1 MNSTS
6 HKNKPKNKIEFI
18 FLITL
23 LGSIVAIG
31 PLAIDMYIPA
41 FPAIANGLQT
51 IEAKIQLS
59 LTAYFIGMALSQI
72 LYGPIVDRFG
82 KRIPLFVGL
91 ITFIAAS
98 ILCAM
103 AKNIEQLIIYRF
115 FQALGGCACIIIP
128 RAIVRD
134 IFSPQESARVF
145 SHLMLVMGI
154 APIIA
159 PLSGTF
165 VLSFFGWEGIFNFLA
180 IFGIICVAL
189 SYKFIPETK
198 IANADDKISKAL
210 TKYLIILK
218 DKTFLISAL
227 CGGFAMA
234 GLFSYITA
242 SAFIYINIF
251 ELTPRQFAILFSA
264 NSIGFIGLSQFN
276 AKLLKKYPI
285 ENLLKKVLF
294 IPLFCGI
301 LMIFLGAN
309 QPSFLTI
316 TILFFVILATIGAI
330 VPNTTAL
337 ALTNHA
343 SRSGSASAMLGTIQF
358 SISTLTSIIVSYL
371 HDGTIF
377 PLCLVFGSCAILA
390 FVVYRVFR

>member
-1 MNSTS
+1 MTTET
-6 HKNKPKNKIEFI
+6 HKNKPKNKAEFVL
-18 FLITL
+18 LITL
-23 LGSIVAIG
+23 LGSIIAIG

-41 FPAIANGLQT
+41 FPEIANGLKT

-72 LYGPIVDRFG
+72 IYGPIVDRFG
-82 KRIPLFVGL
+82 KRMPLFIGL
-91 ITFIAAS
+91 TTFIIAS
-98 ILCAM
+98 ILCAI
-103 AKNIEQLIIYRF
+103 ATNIEQLIVYRF

-134 IFSPQESARVF
+134 VFSPQESARVF

-159 PLSGTF
+159 PLGGTF
-165 VLSFFGWEGIFNFLA
+165 ILSFFGWEGIFNFLA
-180 IFGIICVAL
+180 IFGIICLAL

-198 IANADDKISKAL
+198 VANADDQMSQAL
-210 TKYLIILK
+210 KKYLIILK
-218 DKTFLISAL
+218 DRTFIISAL

-251 ELTPRQFAILFSA
+251 ELTPREFAILFSA
-264 NSIGFIGLSQFN
+264 NSIGFIGLSQVN
-276 AKLLKKYPI
+276 AKLLKKFPI
-285 ENLLKKVLF
+285 EKLLEKILF
-294 IPLFCGI
+294 VPLLCGI
-301 LMIFLGAN
+301 LMIIFGAN
-309 QPSFLTI
+309 QASFLTI
-316 TILFFVILATIGAI
+316 TILFFIILATIGAV

-358 SISTLTSIIVSYL
+358 SISTITSIIVSYL

-377 PLCLVFGSCAILA
+377 PLCLVFGSCAILS
-390 FVVYRVFR
+390 FVVYKVFK